1 MVVFVFYHSIF
12 FPLLCLFP
20 AALSVWGM
28 STHKYKSEM
37 EERVLT
43 WSLRLSPGVN
53 QRIFFQDGSSQP
65 GAQAVM
71 SLFIIPRLVS
81 VIENWLEV

>member
-1 MVVFVFYHSIF
+1 
-12 FPLLCLFP
+12 
-20 AALSVWGM
+20 M
-28 STHKYKSEM
+28 STHKYNSEM